1 MLTFG
6 GIDERLTP
14 EIAGDYFQKEKE
26 QFELEEYYANQNSE
40 TFYGGLANKFAG
52 EHILEPSKTSI
63 SGEKHVSLKSGRT
76 FREFLNGKDS
86 IDMTFTAPKSVS
98 VMIELTKDEE
108 LRKKLIEIHENAAC
122 GAMRYVEE
130 NLAYTRLSHREGGK
144 KIYDPV
150 YPGKMEYAAFLHHDT
165 REVDPN
171 IHSHFII
178 PKRLYVRGQEYT
190 LEVGRSIPQTR
201 GKNILENKIRL
212 GEYYRALE
220 INQLRQNDISV
231 AITDYKHF
239 FFEIEGVEQKTLETF
254 SKRSEQIK
262 SEYEKIKDGVAA
274 GSEAEAKAKIAL
286 ETRKRKDSSVPL
298 SELRAKWETE
308 SPQENIVP
316 VIKAVKTA
324 NVDDI
329 DTALK
334 SATAKLTEN
343 RAQMSDLDLRV
354 TAMKYLIYNDLK
366 FNEEDINLKIKEM
379 FKRRELVKLDP
390 DGFFLTTKEIRMAEI
405 KIQSF
410 SKNTLEKY
418 EGIVEKNSVKTEIA
432 EWEKKETEIFK
443 KEKDKDFA
451 LTGDQKKVLEALL
464 STKNGVTV
472 IQGDAGTG
480 KTTLLKAFYEIT
492 KIKGVQLAGLST
504 TGKAVKEMVAQSMID
519 SKTIDSHILT
529 GKNIKE
535 FTDSNGKKI
544 YIVDESSMNATLKIK
559 EVIELAEKE
568 NARVILIGDIKQL
581 ASIQAGGM
589 FERLQKSKNVTFVEM
604 HESIRQTDPFLKEA
618 VKTIAKG
625 KIKEGMKMLD
635 EKKLVHVFDNKEVL
649 YENITEAFVKEGN
662 LENFILSSQNKDRY
676 ILNRIVRDKLKKTGA
691 IDENDFDIKI
701 REGKNIGDE
710 DKKNF
715 WNYETGDIIVRG
727 KHNYKIKNVD
737 SENKSVYAIDLF
749 SGKEVLMSGNKL
761 KANQVYIEADG
772 KFSKGDKIIFLK
784 NDYHVE
790 ITKDGVDKKEYG
802 VQNGLSGLIKNIERL
817 DGENCKISV
826 DIGKGKTA
834 TFETKDYNYF
844 THGYAITSYKSQGQ
858 TAEKVYIFSD
868 RTTKNEFYVNIS
880 RAKQN
885 IEIFTM
891 DKKLLFKTALK
902 DDRQIDSITFEN
914 RNYRNY
920 SIIENILNKIQKI
933 DTSIPSMEE
942 LKEKFEKE
950 NLRKEYQKPP
960 AEKKE
965 KKQKE
970 NSGKKEN
977 TFSGEK
983 SSENKKISRK
993 LI

>member
-1 MLTFG
+1 MLTLG
-6 GIDERLTP
+6 GIDEKLTP
-14 EIAGDYFQKEKE
+14 EIAGDYFQKEKK
-26 QFELEEYYANQNSE
+26 QFELGEYYANQNSE
-40 TFYGGLANKFAG
+40 TFYGGLANKFVG
-52 EHILEPSKTSI
+52 EQILEPSKVSV
-63 SGEKHVSLKSGRT
+63 SGEKHVALKSGRT
-76 FREFLNGKDS
+76 FMEFLNGEDS
-86 IDMTFTAPKSVS
+86 IDMTYTAPKSVS
-98 VMIELTKDEE
+98 VITELTKDEE
-108 LRKKLIEIHENAAC
+108 LRKKFIQIHNNSAC
-122 GAMRYVEE
+122 GVMRYVEE
-130 NLAYTRLSHREGGK
+130 NLAYTRKSHRENGK
-144 KIYDPV
+144 KIYDPI
-150 YPGKMEYAAFLHHDT
+150 YPGKIEYAAFLHHDT

-171 IHSHFII
+171 IHTHFII
-178 PKRLYVRGQEYT
+178 PKRLYVRGQKYA

-201 GKNILENKIRL
+201 GKNILDNKIRL

-220 INQLRQNDISV
+220 INQFRQNDISV
-231 AITDYKHF
+231 KITDYKHF
-239 FFEIEGVEQKTLETF
+239 FFEIEGVEQETLETF

-274 GSEAEAKAKIAL
+274 GSEAEVKAKIAL
-286 ETRKRKDSSVPL
+286 ETRKSKDSSVPL
-298 SELRAKWETE
+298 NELRAKWEAE
-308 SPQENIVP
+308 SPQQNICP
-316 VIKAVKTA
+316 VIKTVKMA
-324 NVDDI
+324 NADDI
-329 DTALK
+329 DAALK

-343 RAQMSDLDLRV
+343 RAQMSDLDLKV
-354 TAMKYLIYNDLK
+354 TAMKHLIYNDLK

-379 FKRRELVKLDP
+379 FKRRELVKLDA

-410 SKNTLEKY
+410 AKNAFEKY
-418 EGIVEKNSVKTEIA
+418 ESIVEKDSVKNVIS
-432 EWEKKETEIFK
+432 EWAKNETEKFK
-443 KEKDKDFA
+443 KEKGKDFA
-451 LTGDQKKVLEALL
+451 LTGDQNKVLEALL
-464 STKNGVTV
+464 TTKNGVTI

-492 KIKGVQLAGLST
+492 KARGVELAGLST
-504 TGKAVKEMVAQSMID
+504 TGKAVKEIVEQSMID
-519 SKTIDSHILT
+519 SKTIDSHILQ

-535 FTDSNGKKI
+535 FIDSYGKKV

-559 EVIELAEKE
+559 EVIELSKKE

-604 HESIRQTDPFLKEA
+604 HESIRQTDQFLKEA
-618 VKTIAKG
+618 VKIIAKG

-635 EKKLVHVFDNKEVL
+635 EKGKIHVHENKEEL
-649 YENITEAFVKEGN
+649 YDKITDAFVEEGN
-662 LENFILSSQNKDRY
+662 LNNFILSSQNKDRY
-676 ILNRIVRDKLKKTGA
+676 ELNKITRDRLKKNGA
-691 IDENDFDIKI
+691 IDEEDFQIKI

-715 WNYETGDIIVRG
+715 WNYEKEDVVIRG
-727 KHNYKIKNVD
+727 KHNYKIKDVD
-737 SENKSVYAIDLF
+737 FENKSVYAVDLY
-749 SGKEVLMSGNKL
+749 SGKEILMSSNKL
-761 KANQVYIEADG
+761 KSNQVYIEAER

-817 DGENCKISV
+817 DSENCKISV

-834 TFETKDYNYF
+834 IFETKDYNYF

-868 RTTKNEFYVNIS
+868 RTTKNEFYVNVS

-902 DDRQIDSITFEN
+902 DDKQIDSMTFEN
-914 RNYRNY
+914 KNYRNY
-920 SIIENILNKIQKI
+920 SIIENILNKMKKI
-933 DTSIPSMEE
+933 DTSIPSIKE
-942 LKEKFEKE
+942 LKETFEKE
-950 NLRKEYQKPP
+950 NLRKEYQKPK

-965 KKQKE
+965 K
-970 NSGKKEN
+970 

-983 SSENKKISRK
+983 SSESKKISRK

>member
-1 MLTFG
+1 MLTLG
-6 GIDERLTP
+6 GIDEKLTP
-14 EIAGDYFQKEKE
+14 EIAEDYFQKEKE
-26 QFELEEYYANQNSE
+26 QFELEEYYSNQNSE
-40 TFYGGLANKFAG
+40 TFYGGLANKFVG
-52 EHILEPSKTSI
+52 EQILETSKTSI

-98 VMIELTKDEE
+98 VMIELTKDEQ
-108 LRKKLIEIHENAAC
+108 LRKKMIEIHENAAC

-144 KIYDPV
+144 KVYDPV

-165 REVDPN
+165 REKDPD
-171 IHSHFII
+171 IHSHFIV
-178 PKRLYVRGQEYT
+178 PKRLYVRGQEYA

-201 GKNILENKIRL
+201 GRNILDNKKRL

-231 AITDYKHF
+231 KVTDYKNF
-239 FFEIEGVEQKTLETF
+239 FFEVEGVEQKTLETF

-262 SEYEKIKDGVAA
+262 NEFDKIKDVAD
-274 GSEAEAKAKIAL
+274 GSEAKVKARIAL

-298 SELRAKWETE
+298 SDLRTKWEAE
-308 SPQENIVP
+308 SPQKDVVP
-316 VIKAVKTA
+316 VIKSVKLA
-324 NVDDI
+324 GADDI
-329 DTALK
+329 DAALK

-354 TAMKYLIYNDLK
+354 TAMKHLIYNDLK

-405 KIQSF
+405 RIQSF

-418 EGIVEKNSVKTEIA
+418 DGIVEKNSAKTEIG
-432 EWEKKETEIFK
+432 EWEKKAAEIFK
-443 KEKDKDFA
+443 KEKGKDFA
-451 LTGDQKKVLEALL
+451 LTADQKKVLEALL
-464 STKNGVTV
+464 TTKNGVTV

-492 KIKGVQLAGLST
+492 KERGVQLAGLST
-504 TGKAVKEMVAQSMID
+504 TGKAVKEIVEQSMID
-519 SKTIDSHILT
+519 SKTIDSHILQ

-535 FTDSNGKKI
+535 FTDANGKKI

-625 KIKEGMKMLD
+625 KIKDGMKMLD
-635 EKKLVHVFDNKEVL
+635 EKNLIHAFENKEVL
-649 YENITEAFVKEGN
+649 YESITDAFVKEGN

-676 ILNRIVRDKLKKTGA
+676 ELNKITREKLKNAGA
-691 IDENDFDIKI
+691 IDKEDFQMKI

-715 WNYETGDIIVRG
+715 WNYEKGNIVLRG
-727 KHNYKIKNVD
+727 KHTYEIKNVD
-737 SENKSVYAIDLF
+737 FENKSVIAVDKF
-749 SGKEVLMSGNKL
+749 SGQEILMSGNKL
-761 KANQVYIEADG
+761 KANQVYIEAER

-784 NDYHVE
+784 NDYHIEVVSN
-790 ITKDGVDKKEYG
+790 GLDKKEYG
-802 VQNGLSGLIKNIERL
+802 VQNGLSGLIKNIESL
-817 DGENCKISV
+817 GNDNYKIEV
-826 DIGKGKTA
+826 DIGKGKTVN
-834 TFETKDYNYF
+834 FETKDYNYF

-858 TAEKVYIFSD
+858 TAEKVYIYSD
-868 RTTKNEFYVNIS
+868 RTTKNEFYVNVS

-891 DKKLLFKTALK
+891 DNKLLFKTALK
-902 DDRQIDSITFEN
+902 DNRQVDSITFEN

-920 SIIENILNKIQKI
+920 SIIENILNNMKKI

-950 NLRKEYQKPP
+950 NLRKEYQKPQ

-965 KKQKE
+965 KVKE
-970 NSGKKEN
+970 KNSQKKEK

-983 SSENKKISRK
+983 TVESKKISRK

>member
-1 MLTFG
+1 MLTIG
-6 GIDERLTP
+6 GIDEKLTP
-14 EIAGDYFQKEKE
+14 EICEDYFQKQKE
-26 QFELEEYYANQNSE
+26 QFELGEYYANQNSE
-40 TFYGGLANKFAG
+40 TFYGGLANKFVG
-52 EHILEPSKTSI
+52 EQILEQSQSSV
-63 SGEKHVSLKSGRT
+63 SGEKHVALKSGRT

-86 IDMTFTAPKSVS
+86 IDMTYTAPKSVS
-98 VMIELTKDEE
+98 IMAELTKNEE
-108 LRKKLIEIHENAAC
+108 LRKKLIEIHNNSAC
-122 GAMRYVEE
+122 GVMRYVEE
-130 NLAYTRLSHREGGK
+130 NLAYTRKSHRENGK

-150 YPGKMEYAAFLHHDT
+150 YPGKIEYAAFLHHDT

-171 IHSHFII
+171 LHIHCII
-178 PKRLYVRGQEYT
+178 PKRLYVRGQEYA
-190 LEVGRSIPQTR
+190 LEVGYSKTA
-201 GKNILENKIRL
+201 GKKNILDNKIRL

-220 INQLRQNDISV
+220 INQLRQSDIAV
-231 AITDYKHF
+231 KITDYKHF
-239 FFEIEGVEQKTLETF
+239 FFELEGVEEKTLETF

-262 SEYEKIKDGVAA
+262 SEYEKIKDGVAV
-274 GSEAEAKAKIAL
+274 GSEAEVKAKIAL
-286 ETRKRKDSSVPL
+286 ETRKKKDSSVPL
-298 SELRAKWETE
+298 NELRAKWEAE
-308 SPQENIVP
+308 SPQKDIVP
-316 VIKAVKTA
+316 VIKSVKMA
-324 NVDDI
+324 NADDI
-329 DTALK
+329 AAALK
-334 SATAKLTEN
+334 SATAKLTGN
-343 RAQMSDLDLRV
+343 KAPITDLDLRV
-354 TAMKYLIYNDLK
+354 AAMKHLIYNDLK

-379 FKRRELVKLDP
+379 FKRRELVKLDA
-390 DGFFLTTKEIRMAEI
+390 DGFFLTTKEIRMAET

-410 SKNTLEKY
+410 AKNTFEKY
-418 EGIVEKNSVKTEIA
+418 ESIVEKDSIKNVIE
-432 EWEKKETEIFK
+432 EWEKNETEKFK
-443 KEKDKDFA
+443 KEKGKDFS
-451 LTGDQKKVLEALL
+451 LTGDQNKVLEALL
-464 STKNGVTV
+464 TTKNGVTV

-492 KIKGVQLAGLST
+492 KARGVELAGLST
-504 TGKAVKEMVAQSMID
+504 TGKAVKEIVEQSMID
-519 SKTIDSHILT
+519 SKTIDSHILQ

-535 FTDSNGKKI
+535 FTDSNGKKV

-618 VKTIAKG
+618 VKIIAKG

-635 EKKLVHVFDNKEVL
+635 EKGKIHVHENKEEL
-649 YENITEAFVKEGN
+649 YDKITDAFVNEGN
-662 LENFILSSQNKDRY
+662 MDNFILSAQNKDRY
-676 ILNRIVRDKLKKTGA
+676 ELNKITREKLKLAKA
-691 IDENDFDIKI
+691 IDEEDFEIKI

-715 WNYETGDIIVRG
+715 WNYEKGDVVVRG
-727 KHNYKIKNVD
+727 KHNYKINNVD
-737 SENKSVYAIDLF
+737 LENKSVSAIDLF
-749 SGKEVLMSGNKL
+749 SRKEILMSGNKL
-761 KANQVYIEADG
+761 KSNQVYIEAER

-784 NDYHVE
+784 NDYHIEV
-790 ITKDGVDKKEYG
+790 IKDGVDKKEHG
-802 VQNGLSGLIKNIERL
+802 VQNGLSGIIKNIERL
-817 DGENCKISV
+817 DSENCKISV

-834 TFETKDYNYF
+834 IFETKDYNYF

-868 RTTKNEFYVNIS
+868 RTTKNEFYVNVS

-891 DKKLLFKTALK
+891 DKTLLFKTALK
-902 DDRQIDSITFEN
+902 DDKQVDSITFEN

-950 NLRKEYQKPP
+950 NLRKEFQKPKT
-960 AEKKE
+960 EKKE
-965 KKQKE
+965 KE
-970 NSGKKEN
+970 NQEKKEK

-983 SSENKKISRK
+983 PAESKKISRK